1 MSALTR
7 IGPAWEALFDSFE
20 HTAYRLEVR
29 ERYNSKLDQLELF
42 VRDGR
47 VGIDW
52 LEGWLDGVRTA
63 ASQGRTFKR
72 VRVVDVPLSD
82 YSRFSLWVAKYN
94 NEAGE
99 DIRYLA
105 RPDADKLGLPTF
117 DYWMFDSRTV
127 AMMHFGD
134 EDVLLGFE
142 LIEDPAVVVD
152 MNHARDVAWHHAVTR
167 DAFAAKHFDQP

>member
-1 MSALTR
+1 
-7 IGPAWEALFDSFE
+7 
-20 HTAYRLEVR
+20 
-29 ERYNSKLDQLELF
+29 

-47 VGIDW
+47 VDPAT
-52 LEGWLDGVRTA
+52 LEGWLDEVRTA

-82 YSRFSLWVAKYN
+82 YTRFSMWLATYN

-127 AMMHFGD
+127 AKMHFDD
-134 EDVLLGFE
+134 EDTLLGFE
-142 LIEDPAVVVD
+142 LIEDPAIVVD
-152 MNHARDVAWHHAVTR
+152 MNHARDAAWHHAVTR
-167 DAFAAKHFDQP
+167 DDFAAKHFDQP